1 MGTYVSVAEPQLYQ
15 IWDGAVARPL
25 HGGKVTVGVIDFEPL
40 THVCEHRHENEQ
52 LGLVVKGAITMV
64 IDGERRELRVGDM
77 YSIRGGIPHSEETGQ
92 EWRDHRRCVFAGAI
106 RLERHATA
114 CRR

>member
-1 MGTYVSVAEPQLYQ
+1 MGTYVSVAEPQVYQ

-25 HGGKVTVGVIDFEPL
+25 HGGKVTVGVIDFEQL

-52 LGLVVKGAITMV
+52 LGLVAKGAITMV

-77 YSIRGGIPHSEETGQ
+77 YSIRAGFLTRGKPGQ
-92 EWRDHRRCVFAGAI
+92 MARPS
-106 RLERHATA
+106 
-114 CRR
+114 